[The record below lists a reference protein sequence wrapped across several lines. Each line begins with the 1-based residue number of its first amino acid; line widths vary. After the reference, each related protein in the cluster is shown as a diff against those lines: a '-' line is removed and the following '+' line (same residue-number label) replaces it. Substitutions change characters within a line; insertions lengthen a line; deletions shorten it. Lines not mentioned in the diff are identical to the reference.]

1 MKNLKYIAVALFLCV
16 SSFQSMAQTALS
28 SYFLD
33 GTLYNNRLNPA
44 MKAERNYLSFI
55 LGNTSVRTKGNVGI
69 STFLYP
75 VEGDKLATFMSGS
88 VDKKDF
94 LKKMPDQARIG
105 FGLDETIL
113 ATGFRMLGGFTSIGI
128 SLHSSVAMSLP
139 KGFFEFAKSGI
150 SNKAYSFSGL
160 NINTTNYLAAT
171 IGYSH
176 EVYKGIRVGANLK
189 YLMGLAHADIFVDK
203 LDVELSE
210 NRWYAESHAQAQAA
224 LFCEARATMNEK
236 DVINGFELGSISP
249 SSSGFAV
256 DLGVVY
262 DMDSIVPGLK
272 FSASVVD
279 LGFIKWKHMM
289 RGQTTPGAKV
299 EFNGFNEVDY
309 NDMESSVNAEFEKLG
324 DDAAKLVEFSYEGT
338 SAAKTRLNTTMYLG
352 AEYNMPFYKPL
363 SVGVLYGH
371 CFSPFESNK
380 WYEVRGFLN
389 IAPLKWLEASVN
401 YGYGTY
407 GANLGWM
414 LNIHPAGI
422 NFFIGSDFMITKVTP
437 QFLPVDNLNAHVT
450 FGLNIAFGKRR

>member
-33 GTLYNNRLNPA
+33 GTLYNSRLNPA
-44 MKAERNYLSFI
+44 MKAERNYLSLA
-55 LGNTSVRTKGNVGI
+55 LGNISIRTKGNVGI
-69 STFLYP
+69 SNFLYP
-75 VEGDKLATFMSGS
+75 VGDDKLATFMSGS
-88 VDKKDF
+88 VDKNEF

-139 KGFFEFAKSGI
+139 KGLFEFAKGGI
-150 SNKAYSFSGL
+150 SNNAYSFSGL

-171 IGYSH
+171 VGYSH

-189 YLMGLAHADIFVDK
+189 YLMGLAHANVLVDK
-203 LDVELSE
+203 LNVELSE
-210 NRWYAESHAQAQAA
+210 NRWLIESHAQMQMAM
-224 LFCEARATMNEK
+224 FCEARATLDDKN
-236 DVINGFELGSISP
+236 VINGIEIGTLSP

-289 RGQTTPGAKV
+289 KGQSTDTKV
-299 EFNGFNEVDY
+299 EFNGFNNVDY
-309 NDMESSVNAEFEKLG
+309 NDIESSVNDEFERLG
-324 DDAAKLVEFSYEGT
+324 NDAAKMVDFTYEGT
-338 SAAKTRLNTTMYLG
+338 FEEKTRLNTTMYLG
-352 AEYNMPFYKPL
+352 TEYNMPFYKPL

>member
-69 STFLYP
+69 SNFLYP
-75 VEGDKLATFMSGS
+75 VGDNKLATFMSGS
-88 VDKKDF
+88 VSNKEF
-94 LKKMPDQARIG
+94 LGKFPEYARIG
-105 FGLDETIL
+105 MNLDETIF
-113 ATGFRMLGGFTSIGI
+113 ATGFRMLGGFTSVGV
-128 SLHSSVAMSLP
+128 SLHSSVAMALP
-139 KGFFEFAKSGI
+139 KGFFEFAKKGLQE
-150 SNKAYSFSGL
+150 NTYSFSGL
-160 NINTTNYLAAT
+160 NINTMNYMAAT
-171 IGYSH
+171 VGYSH

-189 YLMGLAHADIFVDK
+189 YLMGLAHANVLVDK
-203 LDVELSE
+203 FNVELSE
-210 NRWYAESHAQAQAA
+210 NRWLIESHAQMQMAM
-224 LFCEARATMNEK
+224 FCEARATLDDKN
-236 DVINGFELGSISP
+236 VINGIEIGTLSP

-289 RGQTTPGAKV
+289 KGQSTDTKV
-299 EFNGFNEVDY
+299 EFNGFNNVDY
-309 NDMESSVNAEFEKLG
+309 KDMESSVNDEFERLG
-324 DDAAKLVEFSYEGT
+324 NDAAKMVDFTYEGT
-338 SAAKTRLNTTMYLG
+338 FEEKTRLNTTMYLG

-389 IAPLKWLEASVN
+389 IAPLRWLEASVN

-414 LNIHPAGI
+414 LNIHPAAI

-437 QFLPVDNLNAHVT
+437 QFLPVDNLNAHVV
-450 FGLNIAFGKRR
+450 FGFNIAFGKRR

>member
-33 GTLYNNRLNPA
+33 GTLYNSRLNPA
-44 MKAERNYLSFI
+44 MKAERNYLSLA
-55 LGNTSVRTKGNVGI
+55 LGNISIRTKGNVGI
-69 STFLYP
+69 SNFLYP
-75 VEGDKLATFMSGS
+75 VGDDKLATFMSGS
-88 VDKKDF
+88 VDKNEF

-105 FGLDETIL
+105 FSLDETIL

-139 KGFFEFAKSGI
+139 KGLFEFAKGGI
-150 SNKAYSFSGL
+150 SNNAYSFSGL

-171 IGYSH
+171 VGYSH

-189 YLMGLAHADIFVDK
+189 YLMGLAHANVLVDK
-203 LDVELSE
+203 LNVELSE
-210 NRWYAESHAQAQAA
+210 NRWLIESHAQMQMAM
-224 LFCEARATMNEK
+224 FCEARATLDDKN
-236 DVINGFELGSISP
+236 VINGIEIGTLSP

-289 RGQTTPGAKV
+289 KGQSTDTKV
-299 EFNGFNEVDY
+299 EFNGFNNVDY
-309 NDMESSVNAEFEKLG
+309 EDIESSVNDEFERLG
-324 DDAAKLVEFSYEGT
+324 NDAAKMVDFTYEGT
-338 SAAKTRLNTTMYLG
+338 SATKTRLNTTMYLG
-352 AEYNMPFYKPL
+352 TEYNMPFYKPL

-437 QFLPVDNLNAHVT
+437 QFLPVDNLNAHVV
-450 FGLNIAFGKRR
+450 FGFNIAFGKRR

>member
-1 MKNLKYIAVALFLCV
+1 
-16 SSFQSMAQTALS
+16 
-28 SYFLD
+28 
-33 GTLYNNRLNPA
+33 
-44 MKAERNYLSFI
+44 MKAERNYFSLA
-55 LGNTSVRTKGNVGI
+55 LGNISVRTKGNVGI
-69 STFLYP
+69 SNFLYP
-75 VEGDKLATFMSGS
+75 VGDNKLATFMSGS
-88 VDKKDF
+88 VDKNEF
-94 LKKMPDQARIG
+94 LNKMPDQARLG

-128 SLHSSVAMSLP
+128 SMHSSVAMSLP
-139 KGFFEFAKSGI
+139 KGFFEFAKGGL
-150 SNKAYSFSGL
+150 SNNAYSFSGL

-176 EVYKGIRVGANLK
+176 EVYKGIRVGANFK

-203 LDVELSE
+203 LNVEMSE

-262 DMDSIVPGLK
+262 DMDSIVSGLK

-299 EFNGFNEVDY
+299 EFNGFKEVDY

-324 DDAAKLVEFSYEGT
+324 DDAAKLVEFAYEGT

-363 SVGVLYGH
+363 S
-371 CFSPFESNK
+371 
-380 WYEVRGFLN
+380 
-389 IAPLKWLEASVN
+389 
-401 YGYGTY
+401 
-407 GANLGWM
+407 
-414 LNIHPAGI
+414 
-422 NFFIGSDFMITKVTP
+422 
-437 QFLPVDNLNAHVT
+437 
-450 FGLNIAFGKRR
+450 

>member
-33 GTLYNNRLNPA
+33 GTLYNSRLNPA
-44 MKAERNYLSFI
+44 MKAERNYFSLA
-55 LGNTSVRTKGNVGI
+55 LGNISVRTKGNVGI
-69 STFLYP
+69 SNFLYP
-75 VEGDKLATFMSGS
+75 VGDNKLTTFMSGS
-88 VDKKDF
+88 VNKDEF
-94 LKKMPDQARIG
+94 LNRMPDQARIG
-105 FGLDETIL
+105 FGLDETIF
-113 ATGFRMLGGFTSIGI
+113 ATGFRMLGGFTSLGI
-128 SLHSSVAMSLP
+128 SMHSSVGVSLP
-139 KGFFEFAKSGI
+139 KGLFEFAKRGMA
-150 SNKAYSFSGL
+150 NNAYNFSGL

-189 YLMGLAHADIFVDK
+189 YLIGLAHADVFVDK
-203 LDVELSE
+203 MNVELSGS
-210 NRWYAESHAQAQAA
+210 RWYAESHAQMQAA
-224 LFCEARATMNEK
+224 MFCEARATLNDKNVVDGIEF
-236 DVINGFELGSISP
+236 GALSP
-249 SSSGFAV
+249 SSSGFAI

-262 DMDSIVPGLK
+262 DMDSIVSGLK

-299 EFNGFNEVDY
+299 EFNGFNELDF
-309 NDMESSVNAEFEKLG
+309 NDVESSVNAEFEKMG
-324 DDAAKLVEFSYEGT
+324 EDAAKLIEFAYEGT
-338 SAAKTRLNTTMYLG
+338 SEAKTRLNTTMYLG

-371 CFSPFESNK
+371 CFSPYESQK

-389 IAPLKWLEASVN
+389 IAPVKWLEASVN

-414 LNIHPAGI
+414 LNFHPGGI
-422 NFFIGSDFMITKVTP
+422 NLFVGSDYMITKVTP
-437 QFLPVDNLNAHVT
+437 QYLPVDNLNAHVT
-450 FGLNIAFGKRR
+450 FGLNIAFGRRK

>member
-1 MKNLKYIAVALFLCV
+1 MKNLRYIAVALFLCV
-16 SSFQSMAQTALS
+16 FSSQSMAQTALS

-33 GTLYNNRLNPA
+33 GTLYNSRLNPA
-44 MKAERNYLSFI
+44 MKAERNYLSLA

-69 STFLYP
+69 SNFLYP
-75 VEGDKLATFMSGS
+75 VEDDKLATFMSGS

-210 NRWYAESHAQAQAA
+210 NRWYAESHAQMQAA

-236 DVINGFELGSISP
+236 DVINGFEIGNIVP
-249 SSSGFAV
+249 SASGFAV

-262 DMDSIVPGLK
+262 DMDSVVSGLK

-299 EFNGFNEVDY
+299 EFNGFKEVDY

-338 SAAKTRLNTTMYLG
+338 STAKTRLNTTMYLG

>member
-33 GTLYNNRLNPA
+33 GTLYNSRLNPA
-44 MKAERNYLSFI
+44 MKAERNYLSLA
-55 LGNTSVRTKGNVGI
+55 LGNISIRTKGNVGI
-69 STFLYP
+69 SNFLYP
-75 VEGDKLATFMSGS
+75 VGDDKLATFMSGS
-88 VDKKDF
+88 VDKNEF

-105 FGLDETIL
+105 FSLDETIL

-139 KGFFEFAKSGI
+139 KGLFEFAKGGI
-150 SNKAYSFSGL
+150 SNNAYSFSGL
-160 NINTTNYLAAT
+160 NINTANYLAAT
-171 IGYSH
+171 VGYSH

-189 YLMGLAHADIFVDK
+189 YLMGLAHANVLVDK
-203 LDVELSE
+203 LNVELSE
-210 NRWYAESHAQAQAA
+210 NRWLIESHAQMQMAM
-224 LFCEARATMNEK
+224 FCEARATLDDKN
-236 DVINGFELGSISP
+236 VINGIEIGTLSP

-289 RGQTTPGAKV
+289 KGQSTDTKV
-299 EFNGFNEVDY
+299 EFNGFNNVDY
-309 NDMESSVNAEFEKLG
+309 NDIESSVNDEFERLG
-324 DDAAKLVEFSYEGT
+324 NDAAKMVDFTYEGT
-338 SAAKTRLNTTMYLG
+338 FEEKTRLNTTMYLG
-352 AEYNMPFYKPL
+352 TEYNMPFYKPL